1 MKRIPEIAYRTS
13 RALGLRIDRQ
23 TTLIKGIIIL
33 ALNLIGFVLASLVSP
48 APPAQE
54 RAVWE
59 VTLFFPGGLH
69 VLGEIVATVLGAIL
83 NWRALG
89 YLFIANVAAAIPL
102 LFGALFVRQLYQFD
116 SFTLALG
123 YLIDAF
129 LVPAYYYL
137 DLQPGRDAAHPDHR
151 RGMGGPRIALFKDGK
166 LVPAGKQ
173 PRNRSIAW
181 AGGPGMVVVPPEY
194 AVQLERDGRLSYVV
208 GPGVVRLG
216 RFERVYKPVHLRQI
230 VRKNTATAHTRDG
243 IPVTVE
249 VTVQA
254 RVRASALATKKN
266 PYPFDKDA
274 VRKLIIST
282 PAHKSNHKA
291 ELIAWEER
299 PVLLV
304 NTVLNEV
311 LGKYRLD
318 ELLDP
323 LDDTLQT
330 PRPTIHQ
337 EVWRALR
344 QRARGFGLDVTEVWL
359 GEFQLPAEVTEQ
371 YLAYWQADW
380 QRQDR
385 TRLADSQASHIRQ
398 MNRARAEAQQL
409 IIETLIA
416 AFQSAQD
423 SGLGIAQ
430 KQLAALRLIDGL
442 EQLYHQMDLA
452 EGKPD
457 RKVIA
462 LERHLT
468 RLRDT
473 VQIREPRPEKE
484 TQDAGD

>member
-1 MKRIPEIAYRTS
+1 MKSIPGIAFRTS
-13 RALGLRIDRQ
+13 RALGLRVDRQ
-23 TTLIKGIIIL
+23 TTLIKGVIIF

-48 APPAQE
+48 APPPQE
-54 RAVWE
+54 RAIWE

-69 VLGEIVATVLGAIL
+69 VIGEIVATFLGAIL

-89 YLFIANVAAAIPL
+89 YLLIANAAAAIPL
-102 LFGALFVRQLYQFD
+102 LFGAQFIRQLYQFD
-116 SFTLALG
+116 SLSLALG

-137 DLQPGRDAAHPDHR
+137 DLQPGRDAPHPDHQ

-194 AVQLERDGRLSYVV
+194 AVQLERDGRLSYVI

-216 RFERVYKPVHLRQI
+216 RFERVHKPIHLRQI
-230 VRKNTATAHTRDG
+230 IRKKTATAHTRDG
-243 IPVTVE
+243 VPVTVE
-249 VTVQA
+249 VTVQV
-254 RVRASALATKKN
+254 RVRASALPTKKN
-266 PYPFDKDA
+266 PYPFDKEA

-282 PAHKSNHKA
+282 PARKSG
-291 ELIAWEER
+291 LVPWEER
-299 PVLLV
+299 PALLV

-359 GEFQLPAEVTEQ
+359 GEFQLPADVTEQ

-385 TRLADSQASHIRQ
+385 TRLADSQASYIRQ

-416 AFQSAQD
+416 AFQSARD

-430 KQLAALRLIDGL
+430 KHLAALRLIDGL
-442 EQLYHQMDLA
+442 EELYHQMDLA
-452 EGKPD
+452 EGEPD
-457 RKVIA
+457 RESIA
-462 LERHLT
+462 LERHLM
-468 RLRDT
+468 RLRET
-473 VQIREPRPEKE
+473 VQIREPQPEKE
-484 TQDAGD
+484 TPDAGN

>member
-1 MKRIPEIAYRTS
+1 MRSIPGIAFRTS

-23 TTLIKGIIIL
+23 TTLIKWVIIF

-48 APPAQE
+48 APPPQE

-69 VLGEIVATVLGAIL
+69 VVGEIVATVLGAIL

-89 YLFIANVAAAIPL
+89 YLLLANVAAAIPL
-102 LFGALFVRQLYQFD
+102 LFGAQFIRQLYQFD
-116 SFTLALG
+116 SLGLALG

-137 DLQPGRDAAHPDHR
+137 DLQPGRDASHPDHR

-166 LVPAGKQ
+166 LAPAGKQ

-181 AGGPGMVVVPPEY
+181 AGGPGMVIVPPEY

-216 RFERVYKPVHLRQI
+216 RFEKVYKPILLRQI
-230 VRKNTATAHTRDG
+230 IRKKTATAHTRDG

-254 RVRASALATKKN
+254 RVRASALPTKKS
-266 PYPFDKDA
+266 PYPFDKGA
-274 VRKLIIST
+274 IRKLIIST
-282 PAHKSNHKA
+282 PARKSG
-291 ELIAWEER
+291 LVSWEER

-359 GEFQLPAEVTEQ
+359 GEFQLPGDVTEQ

-385 TRLADSQASHIRQ
+385 TRLADSQASYIRQ

-409 IIETLIA
+409 IIETLVA

-452 EGKPD
+452 GAEPD
-457 RKVIA
+457 RELITI
-462 LERHLT
+462 ERHLA

-473 VQIREPRPEKE
+473 VRVQEPQPEKE
-484 TQDAGD
+484 MSDAGD